1 MLWDHLADFRFE
13 KFRQFN
19 KMFAFSYIPSIA
31 LTVAVKW
38 LLICVVWFAALYK
51 KWRIY
56 WVAQNSTRQLQE
68 MQRKGR
74 QIYLW
79 RLNGYVCGTDRLE
92 ADHSHLWNENLQ
104 SPDRAERFSGA
115 PQWSVLTE
123 NVRGLP
129 PQEGADKNQPGCAST
144 VLWEPPQLHYHQD
157 SSAYR
162 TDPGNKPAPTPPPA
176 LHQRAALR

>member
-1 MLWDHLADFRFE
+1 MLQLNWF
-13 KFRQFN
+13 
-19 KMFAFSYIPSIA
+19 
-31 LTVAVKW
+31 
-38 LLICVVWFAALYK
+38 LICVVWFAALCK

-56 WVAQNSTRQLQE
+56 WVAPNSTRQLQE

-115 PQWSVLTE
+115 PQYSVLTE

-129 PQEGADKNQPGCAST
+129 PREGADKTSLDVRPLFSESPLSSITTRTARLTGQIQGINP
-144 VLWEPPQLHYHQD
+144 
-157 SSAYR
+157 SSATSAR
-162 TDPGNKPAPTPPPA
+162 SFTLN
-176 LHQRAALR
+176 LHQHPHSHRRRFIFISIDL

>member
-1 MLWDHLADFRFE
+1 
-13 KFRQFN
+13 
-19 KMFAFSYIPSIA
+19 
-31 LTVAVKW
+31 
-38 LLICVVWFAALYK
+38 
-51 KWRIY
+51 
-56 WVAQNSTRQLQE
+56 

-104 SPDRAERFSGA
+104 SPDRAERFGGA

-144 VLWEPPQLHYHQD
+144 VLWEPPQLHYHQH

-162 TDPGNKPAPTPPPA
+162 TDPGNKPALPLQRYISFTLK
-176 LHQRAALR
+176 LHQHPHSCIHSHWKAFFFYKYWHLRDVFFVRFLSLIW